1 MSKPKNR
8 HIKTR
13 FENSRTSKTLES
25 LEKDVWGEPE
35 YESYLVTTCHRL
47 RKKQLKD
54 FDIEDLRI
62 MIGQSMGLKFLI
74 PFTIEKLEENI
85 LAEGDFYEGDLL
97 KAVLTSDENY
107 WKEDKVYWEKTI
119 DLFNDNIEKLNTA
132 DTTSKI
138 RKDWFDAFSEFKKFN
153 D

>member
-8 HIKTR
+8 HLKTR
-13 FENSRTSKTLES
+13 FENNWTTKTLES
-25 LEKDVWGEPE
+25 LEKDIWGEPE
-35 YESYLVTTCHRL
+35 YESYLVRTCHRL

-62 MIGQSMGLKFLI
+62 MIAQRVGLKFLVPLAI
-74 PFTIEKLEENI
+74 DRLKENI

-97 KAVLTSDENY
+97 KAVLTSDANY
-107 WKEDKVYWEKTI
+107 WKEYKEYWEKTI
-119 DLFNDNIEKLNTA
+119 DLFNDNVDKLNNA

-138 RKDWFDAFSEFKKFN
+138 RKEWFDAFSEFKKFN

>member
-8 HIKTR
+8 HLKTR
-13 FENSRTSKTLES
+13 LENNWTTKTLET
-25 LEKDVWGEPE
+25 LEKDIWGEPE

-62 MIGQSMGLKFLI
+62 MIAQRVGLKFLVPLAI
-74 PFTIEKLEENI
+74 DRLKENI

-97 KAVLTSDENY
+97 KAVLTSDTNY
-107 WKEDKVYWEKTI
+107 WKKYKEYWEKTI
-119 DLFNDNIEKLNTA
+119 DLFNDNVDKLNKA

-138 RKDWFDAFSEFKKFN
+138 RKEWFDAFSEFKKFN